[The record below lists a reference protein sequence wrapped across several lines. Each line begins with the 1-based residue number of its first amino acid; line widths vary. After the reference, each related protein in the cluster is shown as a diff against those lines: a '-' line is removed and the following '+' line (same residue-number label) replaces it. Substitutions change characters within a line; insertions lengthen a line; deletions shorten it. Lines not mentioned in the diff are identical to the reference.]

1 MQGRAILFTGVG
13 EVGLGEFEIP
23 NLEPGE
29 VLIEVH
35 ASAISPGTE
44 MRSLAGLQPNSEL
57 FPFIPGYAA
66 AGKVVATTEG
76 TEEWTGKSV
85 FTSGTQRTTLTRMWG
100 GHVSHAVV
108 KPGRTLQAFDE
119 KVPFEHAALAK
130 MAGIAHRGLVM
141 ASHHGADDLKGA
153 KVAIIGLGLIGQ
165 LSARWFHRAGADV
178 LALDLTASRRELV
191 AKIGAGVIAPTG
203 TVSETVRSIWE
214 LGADIVVDCTGAPGV
229 LPESIRAMRQDPWP
243 EWGAGPKLVIQG
255 SYPENVVFNYQE
267 AFLHESTLLMP
278 RDCAASDVRTSLDA
292 MADGSFD
299 VSGLVTEVVAP
310 ERGQETY
317 NRLRSPSQGGDPN
330 ALTFAFNWRA

>member
-23 NLEPGE
+23 TLEPGE

-44 MRSLAGLQPNSEL
+44 MRSLAGLQPNSES

-66 AGKVVATTEG
+66 AGKVIATTEE
-76 TEEWTGKSV
+76 TEGWAGKSV
-85 FTSGTQRTTLTRMWG
+85 FTTGTQRVSLTKMWG

-119 KVPFEHAALAK
+119 SVPVQHAALAK

-153 KVAIIGLGLIGQ
+153 RVAIVGLGLIGQ
-165 LSARWFHRAGADV
+165 LSARWLHRAGAEV
-178 LALDLTASRRELV
+178 LALDLTASRRTLV
-191 AKIGAGVIAPTG
+191 ENIGVRAIAPEG
-203 TVSETVRSIWE
+203 TVSETVRSVWE
-214 LGADIVVDCTGAPGV
+214 SGADVVVDCTGAPGV

-267 AFLHESTLLMP
+267 AFLHESTILMP
-278 RDCAASDVRTSLDA
+278 RDCAASDVRASLDA

-299 VSGLVTEVVAP
+299 VKGLVTEFVPP

-317 NRLRSPSQGGDPN
+317 DRLRSPSQGGDPE
-330 ALTFAFNWRA
+330 ALTFAFNWRL